1 MQLMMTSHRQE
12 KLRMANMRQ
21 VGRPLFRADH
31 VGSLLRPTAVRAG
44 FRQLNEGQ
52 ITAADY
58 RQIQDEA
65 IRHVVKLQ
73 EDAGL
78 QAITDGEFRRASYWS
93 HFVEV
98 VEGLAVKPAVYV
110 FRDEHEHEQAFL
122 APHVNGRLQR
132 THPISG
138 HEYDFQQATT
148 TQTAKLTLPTPPT
161 KHFWRGRQ
169 AIEPGINES
178 RAAYFADLA
187 REYQS
192 EIADLAARGATY
204 LQIDEV
210 PLAMLCDPHVRQ
222 TVQAAGDDPAQLMD
236 EYVALL
242 NKAVKERPSHMT
254 IAMHLCRGNY
264 KAHWLAEGGYD
275 FIAERLFNEINVDVY
290 FLEYDTPRAGD
301 FTPLQHVPAHKAVV
315 LGLVSSK
322 AAALE
327 TADSLR
333 RRLDEAGQYINL
345 NQLGISPQCG
355 FASTVA
361 GNPLTEDDERRKL
374 ELLVTVANAVWGD

>member
-1 MQLMMTSHRQE
+1 MMEDRIRQI
-12 KLRMANMRQ
+12 
-21 VGRPLFRADH
+21 GRPLFRADH
-31 VGSLLRPTAVRAG
+31 VGSLLRPTAVRTG

-52 ITAADY
+52 ITAAEY

-78 QAITDGEFRRASYWS
+78 KSITDGEFRRASYWS
-93 HFVEV
+93 HFVEAV
-98 VEGLAVKPAVYV
+98 DGLTVKPAVYV
-110 FRDEHEHEQAFL
+110 FRDEHDHEQSFL
-122 APHVNGRLQR
+122 APHVNGRVRR
-132 THPISG
+132 THSISG
-138 HEYDFQQATT
+138 AEFDFLNDAT
-148 TQTAKLTLPTPPT
+148 TQTAKLTLPSPPT
-161 KHFWRGRQ
+161 MHFWRGRQ
-169 AIEPGINES
+169 AIEPGVYES

-187 REYQS
+187 QVYQA

-210 PLAMLCDPHVRQ
+210 PLAMLCDPHVREA
-222 TVQAAGDDPAQLMD
+222 VQAAGDDPAQLVD
-236 EYVALL
+236 DYVNLL
-242 NKAVKERPSHMT
+242 NEAVGERPSHMT

-264 KAHWLAEGGYD
+264 KAHWLAQGGYD

-301 FTPLQHVPAHKAVV
+301 FTPLQHVPPNKAIV

-322 AAALE
+322 TAELE

-333 RRLDEAGQYINL
+333 RRLDDAGQYIDL

-374 ELLVTVANAVWGD
+374 ELLVNVADQVWGD